1 MMIIMMMM
9 ISTLDPFISFWLSGF
24 LWAPNFRTR
33 LKGWGEVPS
42 GHRFRQF
49 PGDSPVGIE
58 ELPLKSEMKEEKGLM
73 TYLGICTVPAVS
85 Q

>member
-1 MMIIMMMM
+1 MMIMMMM
-9 ISTLDPFISFWLSGF
+9 ISTLDPFIFFWLSGF
-24 LWAPNFRTR
+24 LWAPNFRRR

-42 GHRFRQF
+42 GHRFRRL